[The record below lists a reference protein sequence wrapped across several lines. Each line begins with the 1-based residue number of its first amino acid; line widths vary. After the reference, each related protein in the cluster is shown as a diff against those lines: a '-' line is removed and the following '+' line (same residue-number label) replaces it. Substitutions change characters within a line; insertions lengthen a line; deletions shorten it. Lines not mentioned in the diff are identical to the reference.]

1 MADISEVLNKFSKKL
16 SRFEKDSSA
25 VFVKADSSDS
35 LLQKK
40 INASESDRIQKILS
54 EFEKY
59 KAAVSKE
66 IEDDENAVLAAL
78 EIHKACVEAEKLQN
92 QNGGN
97 IAVISDLNFKSP
109 ICKKNEYAGTAALQN
124 KLIYLIC
131 WLYFVQNEKTYVPQ
145 IIKNTAGERCL
156 HFIKFSELNLNS
168 EEKSIFGIIENGE
181 KR

>member
-25 VFVKADSSDS
+25 VFVKADSPDS
-35 LLQKK
+35 SLQKK
-40 INASESDRIQKILS
+40 INASERDRNQKIIS

-59 KAAVSKE
+59 KTAVSKE

-109 ICKKNEYAGTAALQN
+109 LCKKNEYAGAAAQS

-131 WLYFVQNEKTYVPQ
+131 WLYFVQNEKTYAPQ
-145 IIKNTAGERCL
+145 IMKNTAGERCL
-156 HFIKFSELNLNS
+156 YFVKFSELNLSS
-168 EEKSIFGIIENGE
+168 EEKSIFGIIGNGE
-181 KR
+181 KG